1 VADAETAVVV
11 EAEAVL
17 VAVVRCD
24 SDGEKAL
31 VDDVVVTVVGDTLP
45 VSLSLVTADV

>member
-11 EAEAVL
+11 EAVL